1 MIYSFRNRR
10 YLIQAT
16 IPLARK
22 LANLLGLIK
31 DIESNTNDESRDLIK
46 NVLNEIELKTSMCG
60 GSSLSMHANYLLKK
74 LNNKNSNIKLKEV
87 ESLLEQLDMQHYH
100 ASLIYS
106 KFESEKK
113 HLTWYKLTP
122 NLNIDDNIAE
132 QLNLL
137 KGLIDVNS
145 LKKSLSSNKSIE
157 SIVKILF
164 DITKNREIKI
174 YEKTFILF
182 LIDRLLVLKNKLI
195 ENDGNNYSHVL
206 VDSLHYFLSQ
216 KNYNN
221 IDSRAWSS
229 LLWHAHSL
237 PNDFTNS
244 LGFSNKEDYLS
255 IFEKKEIINEVSV
268 DVIPYIG
275 NVSWP
280 SWKALEGDFISLSD
294 LLESKEISWDKVKN
308 NLDDIISQSLK
319 NDMNWNPGVFLKRL
333 TEYIETHPEDQ
344 QNLSVILVQKLAL
357 WKDAL
362 LKRDP
367 LSVLDW
373 IDLALKSQDDW
384 SVWFKDSIHVDNK
397 VEQEIIYAIQEDLI
411 NNKELAIENIKAL
424 GLDWFLDTI
433 LTNNISGDCLDL
445 KNGLINESLFWVYEN
460 KEVSLFFSE
469 LASNI
474 NEDNCGLIS
483 LVENHEKIKETIA
496 LTFDNNKKLEVS
508 EKVKVI
514 DDEIS
519 DELYLAI
526 ISDASD
532 MCQLLQGSLI
542 KANSEKFINED
553 FIRSIHSFKTLALN
567 FNNEYVATFF
577 GKIEVWSMRMFE
589 LNTSL
594 TKKDFE
600 FLFSLTTVALI
611 VADSW
616 KRKVNVVSLP
626 ELSYIES
633 TLVTTEVKVDNK
645 SVRIYSELYPDEHQL
660 DHEYDLIDEAIFNNF
675 QEEALD
681 IFNQLDN
688 LLVSNVKDN
697 VDTINRLLHTL
708 KGGAR
713 ISGMLKLGMW
723 VHQIEDVTTKK
734 EAFLNETKLQE
745 VLQYSFDKARNIFF
759 NSVTEFKYNNSMEA
773 KKDIVLKIP
782 LHKIEDIS
790 DSLLTSEAAQK
801 KSELSYD
808 LLKKLLDN
816 VKEPIKRL
824 NFLASE
830 IYLEAEGLL
839 NSGGKT
845 KRKQKSMFDELEM
858 DTFTYFHELTR
869 KLEEA
874 ISDNVLY
881 NDLLETHIYELSDS
895 STSSKL
901 WLNIAQKN
909 LVNILNNEVKNY
921 ESRLKATVRSSCLEL
936 GKVAEIKFEGSS
948 LSVNKKILDEVT
960 PVLEHLV
967 RNSVSH
973 SLEMPENRGS
983 KDKTA
988 QINIVAGSNVDWFYF
1003 SVSDDGAGINLE
1015 NVRKKAIEKK
1025 LMSENQIVTNDE
1037 LCKFFFTPGFSTASV
1052 LSNVSGRGVGLDAV
1066 QDMLSNIGGYVD
1078 VVLTDVNKAKFIV
1091 YVPMTD
1097 WLLSGVKVMVNK
1109 KTYIISDSQIES
1121 ISILPVVDIDIALTN
1136 RYIELDGVKRDVIYM
1151 DYINTLFDFHRLNNF
1166 YPVIHIKNGKSIIVD
1181 SVEFVEKQSIKT
1193 LPNKLYSDKGIS
1205 GTTILSDSNIGI
1217 VIDVLSNKW
1226 NYLYQEVG
1234 VVNKVERVKN
1244 NNLVL
1249 VVDDSL
1255 TVRKATTK
1263 FLVKMGYDV
1272 ATAENGLESI
1282 KYLEKEIIP
1291 GIILMDIEMPIMDG
1305 FEALQRIKSVD
1316 YLKDIPVVIIS
1327 SRAVDKHINYAKSI
1341 GALDFLGKPFNEDK
1355 LFKILE
1361 QNLKLKESV

>member
-31 DIESNTNDESRDLIK
+31 DIKSNTNDDSRSLIK
-46 NVLNEIELKTSMCG
+46 NVLDEIELKTSMCG

-74 LNNKNSNIKLKEV
+74 ISDKNFNIQLKEV

-100 ASLIYS
+100 ASLSYS

-122 NLNIDDNIAE
+122 NLNIGDNISD
-132 QLNLL
+132 QLKLL
-137 KGLIDVNS
+137 KDSVDINS
-145 LKKSLSSNKSIE
+145 LEISLSSTKDID
-157 SIVKILF
+157 SIVKKF
-164 DITKNREIKI
+164 FNITKKSEIKI
-174 YEKTFILF
+174 YEKTFVLF
-182 LIDRLLVLKNKLI
+182 LIDRLLVLKNKLL
-195 ENDGNNYSHVL
+195 EKDSVSYSYVL
-206 VDSLHYFLSQ
+206 VDALYYFLSQ

-221 IDSRAWSS
+221 IDSRTWSS
-229 LLWHAHSL
+229 LLWHAHML
-237 PNDFTNS
+237 PNDFTQS
-244 LGFSNKEDYLS
+244 LGLSDKEDYLS
-255 IFEKKEIINEVSV
+255 IFEKKEIVKEVSV

-294 LLESKEISWDKVKN
+294 LLEYKEISWDKVKN

-319 NDMNWNPGVFLKRL
+319 NDMNWNPGVFLKKL
-333 TEYIETHPEDQ
+333 VEYIELHPEEQ
-344 QNLSVILVQKLAL
+344 QKLSVVLVQKLAL

-367 LSVLDW
+367 LSVLNW
-373 IDLALKSQDDW
+373 IDLALKSKEDW
-384 SVWFKDSIHVDNK
+384 TVWFKDSIHVDNK

-424 GLDWFLDTI
+424 GLDWFLNTI
-433 LTNNISGDCLDL
+433 LSNDKSSDCLDL

-460 KEVSLFFSE
+460 REVSLFFSG
-469 LASNI
+469 LANNI
-474 NEDNCGLIS
+474 NESNSGLLS
-483 LVENHEKIKETIA
+483 LIENYEKIKETINLA
-496 LTFDNNKKLEVS
+496 FDDNKKLENYKDFK
-508 EKVKVI
+508 EDMG
-514 DDEIS
+514 DD
-519 DELYLAI
+519 LYLAI
-526 ISDASD
+526 IGDAND
-532 MCQLLQGSLI
+532 MSNLLQKSLI

-553 FIRSIHSFKTLALN
+553 LIRSIHSFKTLALN
-567 FNNEYVATFF
+567 FNDENVATFF
-577 GKIEVWSMRMFE
+577 GKIELWSMRMFE

-594 TKKDFE
+594 SKKDFE
-600 FLFSLTTVALI
+600 FLFSLTTIALI
-611 VADSW
+611 VTDSW
-616 KRKVNVVSLP
+616 KRNVNVVSLP
-626 ELSYIES
+626 DLSYIDS
-633 TLVTTEVKVDNK
+633 NLITNEVNIKNK
-645 SVRIYSELYPDEHQL
+645 SFSIYSDLYPDEHQL
-660 DHEYDLIDEAIFNNF
+660 ENEHDLIDEAIFNSF

-688 LLVSNVKDN
+688 LLITNVKDN
-697 VDTINRLLHTL
+697 IDNINRLLHTL

-713 ISGMLKLGMW
+713 ISGVLKLGMW
-723 VHQIEDVTTKK
+723 VHQIEEITTKK
-734 EAFLNETKLQE
+734 ENFINEDKLKD
-745 VLQYSFDKARNIFF
+745 VLQYSFDKARSIFF
-759 NSVTEFKYNNSMEA
+759 NSVTEFKYNNSMHV
-773 KKDIVLKIP
+773 KKNVVLKIP
-782 LHKIEDIS
+782 LNKIEDIS
-790 DSLLTSEAAQK
+790 EFLLTSEAAQK
-801 KSELSYD
+801 KSELSYA

-839 NSGGKT
+839 NSGGRN
-845 KRKQKSMFDELEM
+845 KRKQKSIFDELEM

-881 NDLLETHIYELSDS
+881 NDLLETHIHELSDS
-895 STSSKL
+895 SSSSKL

-909 LVNILNNEVKNY
+909 LVDILNNEVKNY

-936 GKVAEIKFEGSS
+936 GKLAEINFEGSS

-973 SLEMPENRGS
+973 SLEMPENRGE

-988 QINIVAGSNVDWFYF
+988 KINIVAGSNVDWFYF

-1015 NVRKKAIEKK
+1015 NVRKKAIEKN
-1025 LMSENQIVTNDE
+1025 LISPNQIVTNDD

-1052 LSNVSGRGVGLDAV
+1052 VSNVSGRGVGLDAV

-1078 VVLTDVNKAKFIV
+1078 VILTDGNKAKFIV

-1097 WLLSGVKVMVNK
+1097 WLLSGVKVIVNK
-1109 KTYIISDSQIES
+1109 KTYVISDSQIES
-1121 ISILPVVDIDIALTN
+1121 ISILPVADIDTALEN
-1136 RYIELDGVKRDVIYM
+1136 RYVELNGVIRDVIYM
-1151 DYINTLFDFHRLNNF
+1151 DYINTMFDFNRLNNF

-1193 LPNKLYSDKGIS
+1193 LPNKLYSNKGIS

-1226 NYLYQEVG
+1226 NYLYQKVG
-1234 VVNKVERVKN
+1234 VVNKVERIRN

-1263 FLVKMGYDV
+1263 FLVKLGYDV
-1272 ATAENGLESI
+1272 ATAENGLDSI

-1341 GALDFLGKPFNEDK
+1341 GALDFLGKPFNEEK

-1361 QNLKLKESV
+1361 QNLKLKESF